1 VNERFAADAPFRAR
15 RATRAA
21 APDPRSPGT
30 AVERSSGDHPAVA
43 GPPTGPV
50 SVLFESGLAAGGAP
64 PAGRFGPAGRSLAVL
79 IIALGLLGAIWP
91 LTMDLYLPSFVQ
103 LEGDFGTTASTVQL
117 TLTAAFI
124 GMGLGQLVAGPIS
137 DAVGR
142 TRPLG
147 VAVLLYCLAS
157 LACALA
163 PTITLLIGARFLQ
176 GMTSAAC
183 AVISIA
189 IVRDVAVGDRMLIL
203 SARLSLVSGVFVVG
217 SPALGAQLLTIM
229 NWRGLFWTLVCYGL
243 LLVVIVAAVLMRHE
257 TNPPARRALRRTV
270 RLRDDYRALAAE
282 RQFRA
287 VVLGGG
293 LLFGGMMAYMA
304 SSSFLF
310 QGVFELTP
318 TGYAIVFGGH
328 GVLMIVG
335 AQVGARLARA
345 FTPQRILFLGLV
357 GLVGSAV
364 LLLGSV
370 ALLPQLGLWGF
381 LGPLLGFV
389 TAFGLTNPALST
401 VALAPHGLRAGTA
414 ASVLGASNMAF
425 AACLAPLAG
434 HFGVQTPVPT
444 AAIMV
449 VAAATAATVFA
460 VGFRRARVRTSR
472 VHP

>member
-1 VNERFAADAPFRAR
+1 MNERFAADAPFRAR

-21 APDPRSPGT
+21 ATDPRSPGA

-64 PAGRFGPAGRSLAVL
+64 PAGRSGPAGRSLAVL
-79 IIALGLLGAIWP
+79 IVALGLLGAIWP

-103 LEGDFGTTASTVQL
+103 LEGDFGTTASNVQL

-328 GVLMIVG
+328 GVLMILG

-345 FTPQRILFLGLV
+345 FTPQRILFLGLA

-449 VAAATAATVFA
+449 VAATTAATVFA
-460 VGFRRARVRTSR
+460 VGFRRARVRSSR
-472 VHP
+472 AHP

>member
-1 VNERFAADAPFRAR
+1 MTQQRSAGKAPLRGR
-15 RATRAA
+15 RATREA
-21 APDPRSPGT
+21 APDPRST
-30 AVERSSGDHPAVA
+30 AS
-43 GPPTGPV
+43 T
-50 SVLFESGLAAGGAP
+50 GLADLRPADATGATRLADP
-64 PAGRFGPAGRSLAVL
+64 RSPESTGLAGRSTVVL

-103 LEGDFGTTASTVQL
+103 LEADFGTTASMVQL

-147 VAVLLYCLAS
+147 AAVLLYCVAS
-157 LACALA
+157 VACALA
-163 PTITLLIGARFLQ
+163 PTITLLIAARFLQ

-183 AVISIA
+183 AVIAIA
-189 IVRDVAVGDRMLIL
+189 IVRDIAQGDRMLIL

-217 SPALGAQLLTIM
+217 SPALGAQLLTVID
-229 NWRGLFWTLVCYGL
+229 WRGLFWTLVCYGL
-243 LLVVIVAAVLMRHE
+243 LLVLIVAAVLMRRE
-257 TNPPARRALRRTV
+257 TNPPARRALRRAV
-270 RLRDDYRALAAE
+270 RLRDDYRALAGE
-282 RQFRA
+282 RHFRSA
-287 VVLGGG
+287 VLGGG

-310 QGVFELTP
+310 QGVFGLTA

-328 GVLMIVG
+328 GVLMILG

-345 FTPQRILFLGLV
+345 FTPQRILAIGLAGLV
-357 GLVGSAV
+357 SCA
-364 LLLGSV
+364 LLLLLSV

-381 LGPLLGFV
+381 LGPLLGFT

-401 VALAPHGLRAGTA
+401 VALGPHGLRAGTA

-444 AAIMV
+444 AAIML
-449 VAAATAATVFA
+449 AAAALSATVFA
-460 VGFRRARVRTSR
+460 LGFRRSR
-472 VHP
+472 P

>member
-1 VNERFAADAPFRAR
+1 MAR
-15 RATRAA
+15 GGSIT
-21 APDPRSPGT
+21 
-30 AVERSSGDHPAVA
+30 VA

-50 SVLFESGLAAGGAP
+50 SIGMFDTERPAEAAPSALNGPNGLSGLPGHP
-64 PAGRFGPAGRSLAVL
+64 DQPALAGRSMAVL

-103 LEGDFGTTASTVQL
+103 LEAEFGTTASMVQL

-157 LACALA
+157 VACALA
-163 PTITLLIGARFLQ
+163 PSINLLIGARFLQ
-176 GMTSAAC
+176 GMSSAAC
-183 AVISIA
+183 AVIAIA
-189 IVRDVAVGDRMLIL
+189 IVRDIAEGDRMLIL

-217 SPALGAQLLTIM
+217 SPALGAQLLNVID
-229 NWRGLFWTLVCYGL
+229 WRGLFWTLVCYGL
-243 LLVVIVAAVLMRHE
+243 LLVVIVAAVLMRRE
-257 TNPPARRALRRTV
+257 TNPLARRALRRTV

-282 RQFRA
+282 RHFRSA
-287 VVLGGG
+287 VLGGG

-310 QGVFELTP
+310 QGVFGLTP
-318 TGYAIVFGGH
+318 SGYAIVFGGH

-345 FTPQRILFLGLV
+345 YTPQRILFIGLTGQV
-357 GLVGSAV
+357 GCA
-364 LLLGSV
+364 LLLLLSA
-370 ALLPQLGLWGF
+370 ALVPQLGLWGF
-381 LGPLLGFV
+381 LGPLLGFT

-401 VALAPHGLRAGTA
+401 VALGPHGTRAGTA

-434 HFGVQTPVPT
+434 LFGVQTPVPT
-444 AAIMV
+444 AAIMLI
-449 VAAATAATVFA
+449 AASLAATVLA
-460 VGFRRARVRTSR
+460 LGFRRPRSR
-472 VHP
+472 R

>member
-1 VNERFAADAPFRAR
+1 MQTTDRPR
-15 RATRAA
+15 
-21 APDPRSPGT
+21 PDT
-30 AVERSSGDHPAVA
+30 
-43 GPPTGPV
+43 
-50 SVLFESGLAAGGAP
+50 ESGQNRHISIVVIL
-64 PAGRFGPAGRSLAVL
+64 
-79 IIALGLLGAIWP
+79 ALGLLGAIWP

-103 LEGDFGTTASTVQL
+103 LESEFGSTAAMVQL

-137 DAVGR
+137 DALGR
-142 TRPLG
+142 TRPLA
-147 VAVLLYCLAS
+147 VVVLLYCVAS
-157 LACALA
+157 VACALA

-176 GMTSAAC
+176 GMAAAAC

-189 IVRDVAVGDRMLIL
+189 IVRDTASGDRMLIL

-217 SPALGAQLLTIM
+217 SPALGAQLLYLM
-229 NWRGLFWTLVCYGL
+229 DWRGLFWTLLGYGV
-243 LLVVIVAAVLMRHE
+243 LLVVIVATVLMRHE
-257 TNPPARRALRRTV
+257 TNPPERRALRRSV
-270 RLRDDYRALAAE
+270 RLRDDYRALAGV
-282 RQFRA
+282 RHFRA

-310 QGVFELTP
+310 QGVFGLRP

-335 AQVGARLARA
+335 AQCGARLARA
-345 FTPQRILFLGLV
+345 FSARRILFIGLTGLV
-357 GLVGSAV
+357 ACAA
-364 LLLGSV
+364 LLLLSV

-381 LGPLLGFV
+381 LGPLLGFT
-389 TAFGLTNPALST
+389 TAFGLTNPALSA
-401 VALAPHGLRAGTA
+401 VALGPHGERAGTA

-444 AAIMV
+444 AAIML
-449 VAAATAATVFA
+449 AAAALALTVLSS
-460 VGFRRARVRTSR
+460 GFRPARR
-472 VHP
+472 